1 MDDGQICRQKY
12 QYFSDFYSSCSHPA
26 DLLLFLQPTQQ
37 SHLTPRHANFTSPL
51 PTYSTRS
58 CTMRQQE
65 VTLMRRNIDT
75 SFTGLPECIKVIALS
90 LHCNSLRG
98 RTAPPTPCSS
108 SLLWRGVPAVRHEQL
123 APFHSH
129 DTYGYGLAWN
139 NEMEPHLSQVGMNVS
154 EDIKRI
160 SWLCM
165 FM

>member
-1 MDDGQICRQKY
+1 MDDGQICRHKY

-37 SHLTPRHANFTSPL
+37 SHLTRRHASFTSPL

-65 VTLMRRNIDT
+65 VTLTRRNIDT

-98 RTAPPTPCSS
+98 RTAPPTPVPVPSVAWRARCASRAAGTLS
-108 SLLWRGVPAVRHEQL
+108 FSRYLWMWI
-123 APFHSH
+123 
-129 DTYGYGLAWN
+129 GL
-139 NEMEPHLSQVGMNVS
+139 E
-154 EDIKRI
+154 
-160 SWLCM
+160 
-165 FM
+165 